1 MRQFSKSTDG
11 LSSEAMGRRA
21 FIATA
26 AALPAIAAASASPA
40 AAGSADGLLAGAAA
54 ELIACVDLMVGL
66 EEERTRLEGE
76 DVDDELNQ
84 FLWYRWEPAGRR
96 LHRAQE
102 RLRGLMDERGVA
114 AVALGRWAFA
124 EQRHALLGLGSDG
137 PDQLLPIARGAF
149 VDLDGIPLP
158 PPPPSRKFDI
168 ATAEDELITVEE
180 GPGTTLDDAIA
191 TAVRATERHFDGYN
205 CEDALF
211 IWEADRLLA
220 EVHPAHRTREKIVRH
235 D

>member
-1 MRQFSKSTDG
+1 MRQLNTSID
-11 LSSEAMGRRA
+11 RRA
-21 FIATA
+21 FLATFP
-26 AALPAIAAASASPA
+26 ALPAIAIGASSAATESPA
-40 AAGSADGLLAGAAA
+40 AGPADGLLAGAAA
-54 ELIACVDLMVGL
+54 ELVACVDLMVGL
-66 EEERTRLEGE
+66 DEERTRLEGE

-102 RLRGLMDERGVA
+102 RLRGLMGERGVA

-124 EQRHALLGLGSDG
+124 EQRHALIGLGVEG
-137 PDQLLPIARGAF
+137 PDQLLPIARAAV

-158 PPPPSRKFDI
+158 PPLPSRKFDI
-168 ATAEDELITVEE
+168 ATREDELVTVEE

-191 TAVRATERHFDGYN
+191 AAVRATERHFDGYD
-205 CEDALF
+205 CDGCALF
-211 IWEADRLLA
+211 IWEGDRLLA
-220 EVHPAHRTREKIVRH
+220 EVHPARRTREKIVRH